1 MDRLSHLNAA
11 QREAVLTIKGPL
23 LILAGAGTG
32 KTRVITHRMAELIRQ
47 GAQPDRILSVTFT
60 NKAAGEMLERTVD
73 LLGKKLKKKPWIST
87 FHALCVRILRT
98 EITHLGYP
106 ASFVIYDRGD
116 QESTARTA
124 LRDIRVTEKA
134 MKPGD
139 LVNQISSWKSQG
151 VTPAMAADAA
161 KSDVEYLASSGYRRY
176 QANLRSC
183 GAVDFDDLLLL
194 TNQLFLE
201 HPEVLHRQQ
210 QRFDF
215 VQIDEYQ
222 DTNGLQFSLVESLVR
237 PHRNLCVVGDDDQS
251 IYGWRGAELKHIL
264 NFQNIFP
271 GTKVI
276 RLEDNYRCTDQILDL
291 ANTLVRHNRGRH
303 DKKLVA
309 HKVAT
314 DSVRFAAFP
323 DETKEAEQI
332 VRDIHYLIEEFK
344 VPPNDVAILFRTN
357 EQPRIFET
365 ELRRK
370 KIPYVLVG
378 TSSFFDRRE
387 TRDLMAYLKVL
398 AQPADEM
405 SMLRIINTP
414 ARGIGEST
422 VEKILSKAVKQKVR
436 FWDIAAHAAR
446 EADIPKGAAG
456 ALQQFHDLLERY
468 RDQFEAHPREMGTI
482 FRKLIEEIDYES
494 EITKQYKEPGQQM
507 LRMETVEQMAESLDQ
522 YAARA
527 SHPTLSEF
535 LEEASLT
542 GRENES
548 DSKEDQLN
556 QKGVR
561 MMTLHSAKGLEF
573 PRVYLIGLEEGILP
587 HQRSLEAGESSIA
600 EERRLM
606 YVGITRARDYLTITM
621 AKTRKKWGKPRD
633 SIPSRFLYEMR
644 DGKMPKEVEEATANP
659 DAEQSDEYPD

>member
-1 MDRLSHLNAA
+1 MDRLSHLNPA
-11 QREAVLTIKGPL
+11 QREAVVTLKGPV

-32 KTRVITHRMAELIRQ
+32 KTRVITHRMAELIAR
-47 GAQPDRILSVTFT
+47 GVPPDRILSVTFT

-106 ASFVIYDRGD
+106 TTFVIYDRGD
-116 QESTARTA
+116 QESTARTV

-151 VTPAMAADAA
+151 ITPAAAADAA
-161 KSDVEYLASSGYRRY
+161 KSDLEYLASSGYRRY
-176 QANLRSC
+176 QANLRAC

-201 HPEVLHRQQ
+201 NPEVLERQQ
-210 QRFDF
+210 KRFDF

-222 DTNGLQFSLVESLVR
+222 DTNGLQFSLIESLVK
-237 PHRNLCVVGDDDQS
+237 PHKNLCVVGDDDQS
-251 IYGWRGAELKHIL
+251 IYGWRGAEVKHIL

-276 RLEDNYRCTDQILDL
+276 RLEENYRCTDQILNL

-309 HKVAT
+309 HRFAT
-314 DSVRFAAFP
+314 DSIRFASFP
-323 DETKEAEQI
+323 DETKEAEQV
-332 VRDIHYLIEEFK
+332 VRDIDYLIQEFK
-344 VPPNDVAILFRTN
+344 IPPNEIAILFRTN

-370 KIPYVLVG
+370 KVPYVLVG

-414 ARGIGEST
+414 TRGIGEST

-436 FWDIAAHAAR
+436 FWDIAAHAAH
-446 EADIPKGAAG
+446 EDDIPKGAAG

-468 RDQFEAHPREMGTI
+468 REQFAAHPQEMGTI

-494 EITKQYKEPGQQM
+494 EINKQYKEPGQQM
-507 LRMETVEQMAESLDQ
+507 VRMETIEQMAESLDQ
-522 YAARA
+522 YVSRSAN
-527 SHPTLSEF
+527 PNLSEY

-542 GRENES
+542 GRENEA

-556 QKGVR
+556 KKGVR

-587 HQRSLEAGESSIA
+587 HQRSLEAGESSIS

-621 AKTRKKWGKPRD
+621 AKGRKKWGKLRE

-644 DGKMPKEVEEATANP
+644 DGKMPPEVVEA
-659 DAEQSDEYPD
+659 AEAEDEAG